1 MPASQALPVPLD
13 AHPNNWEERSAGCT
27 LRGSLLL
34 FLGAGGAVSFRPDR
48 QAGEV
53 QYAVNQVTA
62 PLDPIVHG
70 PLKELIKVI
79 CLCEGLGY
87 LPPALG
93 QYQVCLHLTCGL

>member
-1 MPASQALPVPLD
+1 M
-13 AHPNNWEERSAGCT
+13 G
-27 LRGSLLL
+27 L
-34 FLGAGGAVSFRPDR
+34 FPSGQTDR
-48 QAGEV
+48 QGEV
-53 QYAVNQVTA
+53 QYAANQVTA

-93 QYQVCLHLTCGL
+93 QSVSGVPPSHLRLMLCMFGPPGFSSLLVQTYAKCIV